1 MSFKT
6 IYILALRYR
15 AGATA
20 GLAEMEVVMLE
31 SARFHTNSQWEKL
44 EQCYLLYRA
53 ASSKLGVLSLE
64 KRLTRWRQRPK
75 SHSLEHG
82 VYDFWK
88 ANMRYMANYLD
99 EDFVRRSKQLAIKA
113 SPKYVSRHVLFR
125 YSIAATLRWTQML
138 PEWTS
143 KIEDFDLIWVRWC
156 LVFGIQNA
164 CFEEVY
170 KELDIHPRPTF
181 GDFWECWTVQF
192 QAKTLKQLRPNSTLS
207 KYTVYLF
214 PKHLWKLVPKRVW
227 FGNIVW
233 KFASK
238 RFGYKYIYIFCY
250 STFWN
255 SCIPCPIYV
264 ILRFEEKTL
273 KLCFSWTRLTSQWFG
288 LGRSFGNRHPNYP
301 YTLYVL
307 FLLSKLDIHPCPTY

>member
-64 KRLTRWRQRPK
+64 KGLTRWRQRPK

-238 RFGYKYIYIFCY
+238 RFGYKYIYSAIPPFGIRVFLVQSMSY
-250 STFWN
+250 FGLKKRPWN
-255 SCIPCPIYV
+255 SVFPEHVWHLNGLVWGDRSEIDIQ
-264 ILRFEEKTL
+264 I
-273 KLCFSWTRLTSQWFG
+273 TRIHYMCC
-288 LGRSFGNRHPNYP
+288 SFYPN
-301 YTLYVL
+301 
-307 FLLSKLDIHPCPTY
+307 